1 MIFGEILLYYKNAQ
15 LSSMSNSSHIL
26 VDGIIG
32 KYFLEL
38 ADKNGL
44 KLTKKYYIFNLGK
57 NEIDEDLE
65 GFIYI
70 GVTPFEEEK
79 IAKFRAATQIK
90 RILMKNKPLIIFEAE
105 AYEEFLKNKP
115 YSAIYNIIAEEI
127 YAVIKA
133 IDAEN
138 QSLLRSSNEPIIAI
152 PLNGEEGIPDFALH
166 LFKLLKNIG
175 DVKVLLMNENIT
187 PSVAESIHNKL
198 SELGL
203 SFAVSVNRSGSLITG
218 LVEGELSI
226 MEFDPVSKILGDR
239 VLDLEPEESLGIF
252 LPYLD
257 RIE

>member
-1 MIFGEILLYYKNAQ
+1 
-15 LSSMSNSSHIL
+15 MSYLNRIL
-26 VDGIIG
+26 VDGMVG
-32 KYFLEL
+32 KYVLDL
-38 ADKNGL
+38 ADKEGL
-44 KLTKKYYIFNLGK
+44 KLSKKYYIFNLGK
-57 NEIDEDLE
+57 NDINEDLD

-70 GVTPFEEEK
+70 GITPFEEEK

-105 AYEEFLKNKP
+105 AYEELLRDKP
-115 YSAIYNIIAEEI
+115 YSAIYGMIAEEI

-133 IDAEN
+133 VDAEN
-138 QSLLRSSNEPIIAI
+138 QSLLRSSNEPIIAL

-187 PSVAESIHNKL
+187 PSVSESIHHKL

-203 SFAVSVNRSGSLITG
+203 SFAVSVNRSGGLITG
-218 LVEGELSI
+218 LVEGELSF

-239 VLDLEPEESLGIF
+239 VLDLEPEESLGVS
-252 LPYLD
+252 LPFLD
-257 RIE
+257 RID